1 MTKTAFPK
9 TQFLKELEQL
19 TKEEMKILLKVLKQ
33 QHKRQTS
40 KKKKKK
46 KTTKK

>member
-1 MTKTAFPK
+1 MAKDAFPK
-9 TQFLKELEQL
+9 AQFLKELEQL
-19 TKEEMKILLKVLKQ
+19 TKNEMKILLKVLKQ

-46 KTTKK
+46 STKK

>member
-9 TQFLKELEQL
+9 AQFVKELEQL
-19 TKEEMKILLKVLKQ
+19 TKDEMKILLKVLKQ
-33 QHKRQTS
+33 QHKKQTS

-46 KTTKK
+46 STKK